1 MKEEKNRMSVL
12 NNIRALALINI
23 EDIFRFTL
31 TAKDSDI
38 EERYGSEEK
47 ALEVA
52 QKYLDIAQKS
62 TLLNYELEG
71 WSMTYSQPISNSDER
86 KFNTAHFRDIKG
98 EME

>member
-1 MKEEKNRMSVL
+1 MKEENRMSVL

-31 TAKDSDI
+31 TAKDCDI
-38 EERYGSEEK
+38 EERYGSEEN

-86 KFNTAHFRDIKG
+86 KFNTAYFHDVKG